1 MLSVSN
7 ISKSYGD
14 RILFSTVT
22 FDVGARDRVA
32 VIAPNGSGKAT
43 LLISLRARSLLIR
56 AI

>member
-7 ISKSYGD
+7 TSKSYGD
-14 RILFSTVT
+14 RILFSTVS